1 VKTDYINTYSPYG
14 LSLEGIDFLS
24 VMQRMG
30 GENSLKDWE
39 NYNLAASMIRQG
51 KFNPPDAKGRPII
64 SDYTYGYQ
72 VDTELFHKLLRDIA
86 LDEAVTI
93 RDLKDIERCYFNED
107 QHGAIE
113 FQSGEIVTP
122 DLILDASSHGLFIE
136 NDDLWQ
142 SSKTL
147 TNMFLT
153 VESKPSSNFENHV
166 SHNVV
171 EV

>member
-72 VDTELFHKLLRDIA
+72 VDTELFTLN
-86 LDEAVTI
+86 AV
-93 RDLKDIERCYFNED
+93 
-107 QHGAIE
+107 
-113 FQSGEIVTP
+113 
-122 DLILDASSHGLFIE
+122 ILTKTNMA
-136 NDDLWQ
+136 Q
-142 SSKTL
+142 SSFNLVKL
-147 TNMFLT
+147 
-153 VESKPSSNFENHV
+153 
-166 SHNVV
+166 
-171 EV
+171 